1 MSRIARNK
9 GALQKEREQL
19 RLYERVLP
27 SLDLKRRQLIGA
39 LAQARNRLD
48 EGAAELEWRISES
61 ARQTPMLANTGVDL
75 DGMLRIEA
83 VELGEEN
90 LLGARLP
97 VLERIECRIADY
109 SRLAK
114 PHWVDVALRQARE
127 IVERRIAA
135 QVEEERVK
143 RLSFAVK
150 RITQRVNLFEKMLIP
165 TARDN
170 IRRIRIFLA
179 DAERAAVVQSK
190 ISKARHR
197 RRMPQEEEVA

>member
-1 MSRIARNK
+1 MSKIARNK

-39 LAQARNRLD
+39 LAQARRRLKD
-48 EGAAELEWRISES
+48 GVAELDRRISQS

-75 DGMLRIEA
+75 DGMLRIHSMD
-83 VELGEEN
+83 LGEEN
-90 LLGARLP
+90 LLGAKLP
-97 VLERIECRIADY
+97 VQERVDCRLSDY

-114 PHWVDVALRQARE
+114 PHWVDVALDQARE

-135 QVEEERVK
+135 QVEAERVR
-143 RLSFAVK
+143 RLESAVK

-170 IRRIRIFLA
+170 IRRIQIFLA

-190 ISKARHR
+190 ISKARR
-197 RRMPQEEEVA
+197 RQREPSMEEAV

>member
-48 EGAAELEWRISES
+48 EGAAELERRISES